1 MFGLYNILCTTVNPW
16 FDDSSI
22 RDYSFITAQINED
35 EINNKRNNKDDDDD
49 DESRYCLHKEA
60 SSNFVLFYITAKR
73 SFLEL
78 CTGLNL

>member
-49 DESRYCLHKEA
+49 DESRYSTKKLPRTLYCFILPQKEA
-60 SSNFVLFYITAKR
+60 SSNFVLV
-73 SFLEL
+73 
-78 CTGLNL
+78 